1 MDEPVAS
8 RVSWGSM
15 LAVASAYAACYEI
28 TLYFSFSHW
37 LLPAGLRLACL
48 LLVPRRFWL
57 ALALGESLPAAEH
70 ALTHLHQF
78 GIGWTLSAGT
88 PIIVLCMPI
97 VALVQRRHTL
107 FQPLGEFDIGR
118 ILALTAACAGVTV
131 GLNYLGLTA
140 ALNAAPDKW
149 PEINVTTFSFAY
161 FLGAYLGALA
171 LTPALLALRESFQG
185 NTPVDLAALARHPL
199 VRDIVLIVLP
209 VLVAMVCIAPQL
221 DGWQLFACRL
231 LTLVPVVMLTLRRG
245 WHGAALSGLMAS
257 IALAETSNETLDVP
271 VIQVQIVLAVVLSG
285 ALWIGVPIHRRI
297 QRKKQC
303 AARLLPLA

>member
-1 MDEPVAS
+1 MDVPVSS
-8 RVSWGSM
+8 RISWDSM
-15 LAVASAYAACYEI
+15 VAVASAYAACYEI

-57 ALALGESLPAAEH
+57 ALAVGETLPAAEH
-70 ALTHLHQF
+70 ALIHLHQF

-88 PIIVLCMPI
+88 PIIVLCMPV

-118 ILALTAACAGVTV
+118 ILALTAACAGITV
-131 GLNYLGLTA
+131 CLNYLGLTA
-140 ALNAAPDKW
+140 ALSAAPDKW
-149 PEINVTTFSFAY
+149 PEINVSTFSFAY

-209 VLVAMVCIAPQL
+209 MLVAMACIAPRL

-231 LTLVPVVMLTLRRG
+231 VTLVPVVVLTLRRG
-245 WHGAALSGLMAS
+245 WHGAALAGLLAS
-257 IALAETSNETLDVP
+257 IALAETSNATLDVP

-297 QRKKQC
+297 QRKML
-303 AARLLPLA
+303 ARESLLPLA